1 MVELMQ
7 SRNDLLAKIAAQRE
21 EIAEI
26 GSEWQAPLGI
36 VDQGIDALR
45 FLGRHPLLIA
55 GVVAFLLIRRRGAA
69 GLWRVWKGYRYFTSL
84 SRKTL
89 PRN

>member
-7 SRNDLLAKIAAQRE
+7 SRNELLAKIAAQRE

-26 GSEWQAPLGI
+26 GLAWQAPLGV

-55 GVVAFLLIRRRGAA
+55 GVVAFLLIRRRGAV
-69 GLWRVWKGYRYFTSL
+69 GLWRIWKGYRYFASL

-89 PRN
+89 SRS